1 MKKALLSLV
10 VAVAILGFY
19 GLSNAGSI
27 LLPFWQNDN
36 AVNPVYTMFI
46 VVNTSGST
54 GDTVNV
60 MFYGKDGNP
69 QAGASIE
76 KTIPFGNM
84 EIFGTASAPV
94 TLTMK
99 TGDSIGYAVCNGS
112 DGMLIAVGIVYDSGA
127 KSGYPIPCFKGNDDE
142 EADPGW

>member
-27 LLPFWQNDN
+27 ILPFWQNDYE
-36 AVNPVYTMFI
+36 ALPVYTMLI
-46 VVNTSGST
+46 VLNTSGST

-60 MFYGKDGNP
+60 MFYGRDGNP
-69 QAGASIE
+69 QAGAPLE
-76 KTIPFGNM
+76 KTIPFGNL
-84 EIFGTASAPV
+84 EIFGSGSAPV
-94 TLTMK
+94 TLAMP
-99 TGDSIGYAVCNGS
+99 TGDALGYAIVNGS
-112 DGMLIAVGIVYDSGA
+112 DGMLVAVGIVYDSAA